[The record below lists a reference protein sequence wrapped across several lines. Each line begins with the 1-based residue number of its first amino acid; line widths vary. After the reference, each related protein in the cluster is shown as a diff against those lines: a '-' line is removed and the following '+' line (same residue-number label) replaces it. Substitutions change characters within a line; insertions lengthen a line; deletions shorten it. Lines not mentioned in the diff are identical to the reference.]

1 MLATITCPEC
11 NTVGRFS
18 VLEHTYE
25 GPYKCWKCRQL
36 FFIQIEGEEVKT
48 CRLLGEEEFEKL
60 QQLEK
65 LKRKFKKDEDD

>member
-11 NTVGRFS
+11 NTEGRFS
-18 VLEHTYE
+18 ILEQTYE

-36 FFIQIEGEEVKT
+36 FYIELDGQEVKT
-48 CRLLGEEEFEKL
+48 CRLLGDEEFSRL
-60 QQLEK
+60 QQVDK